1 MTRQLGTG
9 GVPAYPTE
17 WETPP
22 RPGPGVQPGALDLA
36 VRRNRDLA
44 RRLGWGNVITGRVR
58 PIEELRTLLRLP
70 SNPSEQDLAQ
80 AVLAWQQG
88 QLGPRAANG
97 QLGPTSWNRMW
108 GQILDTLRRG
118 GTVIPSFR
126 AQSWPVRLGGRQ
138 LGVID
143 KTAPYQRCFYS
154 NGDCATRPRP
164 GDWGGGA
171 RLHLGFRV
179 TDMAAV
185 QAAGFV
191 DAAGEDRFRWI
202 QVLEF
207 ITVPVGR
214 IGRPTTPQEQA
225 AGFVRQASRS
235 VDPTSLIDAP
245 QNLDRHPYY
254 WDEVTPA
261 TADPSFRRYHV
272 GNWLNRTGSNRLAYD
287 LLFEDR
293 PRAPY
298 SFARPG
304 RRSYW
309 NFEVALVGV
318 REGRAGGRARRNV
331 ILNTVR
337 WGYDLV
343 IEPSGPTVRLNAL
356 TAGPFGGSPA
366 LRRVLNRAIAAGE
379 FRDDC
384 FVGPGFTG
392 AARC

>member
-1 MTRQLGTG
+1 MMRQLGHG
-9 GVPAYPTE
+9 GATAYPTE
-17 WETPP
+17 WEAPP
-22 RPGPGVQPGALDLA
+22 RPGPGIQAGALDLA
-36 VRRNRDLA
+36 VRRNRELA
-44 RRLGWGNVITGRVR
+44 RRLGWGNVIGGQVR

-70 SNPSEQDLAQ
+70 PTPSEQDLAN

-97 QLGPTSWNRMW
+97 QLGPASWNRMW
-108 GQILDTLRRG
+108 AQIQDALRRA
-118 GTVIPSFR
+118 GTPLPSFR
-126 AQSWPVRLGGRQ
+126 AQSWPVRFGGRQ
-138 LGVID
+138 LGVLD
-143 KTAPYQRCFYS
+143 KTAPYLRCFYAA
-154 NGDCATRPRP
+154 DHCATQPSAADR
-164 GDWGGGA
+164 GGGA
-171 RLHLGFRV
+171 RLQLGFRV

-185 QAAGFV
+185 RQAGFV

-202 QVLEF
+202 QVFEL
-207 ITVPVGR
+207 ITVPVAR
-214 IGRPTTPQEQA
+214 IGRPPTPQEQA
-225 AGFVRQASRS
+225 AGFVRRAGRV
-235 VDPTSLIDAP
+235 VDPTSLIDRP
-245 QNLDRHPYY
+245 QILDLAPYY
-254 WDEVTPA
+254 WDEQTPA
-261 TADPSFRRYHV
+261 TADPGLHIRNF
-272 GNWLNRTGSNRLAYD
+272 LNRPGPNRLAYD
-287 LLFEDR
+287 LLFEDS

-318 REGRAGGRARRNV
+318 RQGRAGGRLRQNV

-356 TAGPFGGSPA
+356 TAGPFGGSA
-366 LRRVLNRAIAAGE
+366 AFRRVLNRAIAAGE

>member
-1 MTRQLGTG
+1 MMRQLGPG
-9 GVPAYPTE
+9 GVPVSPAE
-17 WETPP
+17 WEAPP
-22 RPGPGVQPGALDLA
+22 QRGPGVQAGALDLA

-44 RRLGWGNVITGRVR
+44 RRLGWGNVIGGRVR
-58 PIEELRTLLRLP
+58 PIEELRTLLGLSP
-70 SNPSEQDLAQ
+70 NPSEQDLAQ
-80 AVLAWQQG
+80 AVSAWQLG
-88 QLGPRAANG
+88 ELGPRAANG
-97 QLGPTSWNRMW
+97 QLGPQSWNRMW
-108 GQILDTLRRG
+108 VQIQDRLRRS
-118 GTVIPSFR
+118 GTPIPSFR
-126 AQSWPVRLGGRQ
+126 AQSWPVRFDGRQ

-154 NGDCATRPRP
+154 NGNCETRPSP
-164 GDWGGGA
+164 GARRGGA
-171 RLHLGFRV
+171 ILQLGFRV

-185 QAAGFV
+185 RWAGFV

-207 ITVPVGR
+207 VTVPVGR
-214 IGRPTTPQEQA
+214 IGRPVTPQEQA
-225 AGFVRQASRS
+225 TGFVRQASRV

-254 WDEVTPA
+254 WDEETPA
-261 TADPSFRRYHV
+261 TADPSFRRFHV
-272 GNWLNRTGSNRLAYD
+272 SNFLNRPGPNRLAYD
-287 LLFEDR
+287 LLFED
-293 PRAPY
+293 APKAR
-298 SFARPG
+298 FAAAQPG

-318 REGRAGGRARRNV
+318 RPGRAGGRARQNR
-331 ILNTVR
+331 ILNTIR

-343 IEPSGPTVRLNAL
+343 IEPTGPTVRLNAL
-356 TAGPFGGSPA
+356 TAGPFGGSAA

-384 FVGPGFTG
+384 FAAPGFTG